1 MNGNTFSNEEN
12 LKTSCR
18 ELPQDSETHTTIP
31 KGPLLK
37 KDAEAEKKRTSSKIS
52 HRMLSPGDPEPTSY
66 DIEDENEKKKKMYQ
80 DDNEYINEA
89 QGYKYD
95 IKNRIKGA
103 SQEQKRDV
111 VRSSLHHERVLNE
124 QAVNPPRR

>member
-1 MNGNTFSNEEN
+1 
-12 LKTSCR
+12 
-18 ELPQDSETHTTIP
+18 
-31 KGPLLK
+31 
-37 KDAEAEKKRTSSKIS
+37 
-52 HRMLSPGDPEPTSY
+52 
-66 DIEDENEKKKKMYQ
+66 MYQ

-95 IKNRIKGA
+95 IKNTIKGA